1 MCADRTGDLKVPD
14 WPGRRADDPG
24 HDRIAAMLVL
34 DIGNAPQW
42 AGRVAREIEDVVTGT
57 SSGWEM
63 VMNAH
68 ILTVGK
74 DKSGISSAD
83 DAMGD
88 DPVEI
93 ATADLMAAL
102 AAWIERIEQGA
113 S

>member
-1 MCADRTGDLKVPD
+1 
-14 WPGRRADDPG
+14 
-24 HDRIAAMLVL
+24 
-34 DIGNAPQW
+34 
-42 AGRVAREIEDVVTGT
+42 
-57 SSGWEM
+57 
-63 VMNAH
+63 MNAH

-74 DKSGISSAD
+74 DKSGISSTD

-88 DPVEI
+88 DPVEV

>member
-1 MCADRTGDLKVPD
+1 MGDRVMSADRTGDLKVPD

-63 VMNAH
+63 VMNARLANTH
-68 ILTVGK
+68 RTGEI
-74 DKSGISSAD
+74 GIA
-83 DAMGD
+83 
-88 DPVEI
+88 ECRI
-93 ATADLMAAL
+93 AAFP
-102 AAWIERIEQGA
+102 EQKF
-113 S
+113 SLIQ